1 MLQEET
7 LKRVKANRYED
18 PEGEFL
24 ELVRSD
30 TNTIT
35 VLTRVGGDKVVKEVL
50 PEPSKYTVSELE
62 TELEEKVRTEGLT
75 PDQKD
80 TLIADEKSGKN
91 RATAIEAIKEA

>member
-7 LKRVKANRYED
+7 LSKVGENRYEEPD
-18 PEGEFL
+18 GEYL
-24 ELVRSD
+24 ELVQSNS
-30 TNTIT
+30 NTIT